1 MFSMFRAKPNAE
13 KGVHRQWDGRQGLR
27 SYIHSGISQAT
38 NGVYSTVALE
48 GLAFVS
54 FLNDLCCTLFWT
66 LCDRPAGKPAKTE
79 LLSSRREVIKSATSL
94 ALVNFGKM
102 MSNRRNAS
110 YFKNG
115 GTTDT
120 AYLIM
125 LERIRSI
132 KHGGISL
139 KV

>member
-66 LCDRPAGKPAKTE
+66 LCNRPAGKPAKTE
-79 LLSSRREVIKSATSL
+79 LQSSRREVNKSATSL
-94 ALVNFGKM
+94 ALVLGKM
-102 MSNRRNAS
+102 MSNRRKAF

-125 LERIRSI
+125 LERIRSV